1 MFTADRRWE
10 HFDNSILKFGIFFDS
25 NKLKTKTGKH
35 KMFHELAKESKI
47 IFWKRF
53 EQFLDFA
60 KINHLQKI
68 QKFLESS
75 WKILSAFF
83 E

>member
-1 MFTADRRWE
+1 
-10 HFDNSILKFGIFFDS
+10 
-25 NKLKTKTGKH
+25 
-35 KMFHELAKESKI
+35 MFHKLAKESKI
-47 IFWKRF
+47 IFWKCF

-68 QKFLESS
+68 KNVLESS
-75 WKILSAFF
+75 WKNLSAFF